1 MDDISIKS
9 PLQSARATGPV
20 SNSRTTAGPVTFG
33 QMLTDSINKV
43 NQQQVEADKSIE
55 NLVTGKQTDI
65 HQTMI
70 VTEKAKISFELL
82 MKIRNKVVSAYE
94 TVMRTPV

>member
-1 MDDISIKS
+1 MDDISIKN
-9 PLQSARATGPV
+9 PLQSPRATGPA
-20 SNSRTTAGPVTFG
+20 SNSRTTAGSVSFG
-33 QMLTDSINKV
+33 QMLKDSIHKV

-70 VTEKAKISFELL
+70 SAEKARISFELL
-82 MKIRNKVVSAYE
+82 MQIRNKVVSAYE
-94 TVMRTPV
+94 TIMRTPV